1 MEQESKYRPVSSL
14 SDCQFKV
21 HILVEG
27 TTVPGAK
34 EKERRKKIYK
44 KEKIEINKKINNKK

>member
-1 MEQESKYRPVSSL
+1 MEQEAKYRPVSSL

-21 HILVEG
+21 QILLEG

-34 EKERRKKIYK
+34 EKEEKKIYK
-44 KEKIEINKKINNKK
+44 KEKIERK